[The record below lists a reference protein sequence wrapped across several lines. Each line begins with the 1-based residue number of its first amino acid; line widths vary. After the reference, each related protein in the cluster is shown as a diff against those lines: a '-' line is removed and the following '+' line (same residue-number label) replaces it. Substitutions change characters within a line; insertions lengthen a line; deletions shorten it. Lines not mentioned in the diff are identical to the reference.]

1 MPVPRL
7 SSPTLS
13 PGRDP
18 RGGDGPSAPPDVE
31 EEDLLEEGPS
41 DPEGA
46 AGMGHLAARRRS
58 PSAPDPGD
66 EELLEEQDA
75 GDDGDGAR
83 PPGLPSLAARLAE
96 APPVADDDPL
106 LDEEL
111 LTDDR
116 PLPARRSAATPSR
129 AVAGVE
135 ERALLLV
142 GGAAH
147 PLPATLATG
156 LAGAVL
162 AGPLDSPSPGQARLR
177 LGQEWVEAGPQGLPA
192 QVVVGGERFEVL
204 LRLVDG
210 PAPRL
215 VLGQDLLAGRFLV
228 DPGARHLLGAP
239 TPPAG

>member
-1 MPVPRL
+1 MPVRRPPSPVL
-7 SSPTLS
+7 SAGP
-13 PGRDP
+13 DP
-18 RGGDGPSAPPDVE
+18 RGGEEPAGPPGE
-31 EEDLLEEGPS
+31 EEELLEEGPA
-41 DPEGA
+41 DGEGPT
-46 AGMGHLAARRRS
+46 GTGLLAARPRR

-66 EELLEEQDA
+66 EELLEEQGAEDVA
-75 GDDGDGAR
+75 GDGR
-83 PPGLPSLAARLAE
+83 PLGPSSPAARVAQ
-96 APPVADDDPL
+96 APPVADDGSL

-111 LTDDR
+111 LTDEPPPTR
-116 PLPARRSAATPSR
+116 PGPLAPAR

-162 AGPLDSPSPGQARLR
+162 SGPLQSPSAGPARLR
-177 LGQEWVEAGPQGLPA
+177 LGQDWVEAGPQGLAA
-192 QVVVGGERFEVL
+192 QVVVGAERFDVL